1 MNNLSIMQ
9 ENYDFSNDLKYLK
22 LLRHRYRN
30 IREASEEI
38 INLQAILNLPKGT
51 EHFVSDIHGEYESFT
66 HIMKNASGVIK
77 SKIDGLF
84 GNTIC
89 ESERKSLATLVY
101 YPNEKLRIIKS
112 QCEDLDE
119 WYNIT
124 LHRLVELCRV
134 IGSKYTRSKVRKA
147 LPEGFDYIIDELLHA
162 ENIEVDKEKYYG
174 AIIKTIIRIDRA
186 DEFIIALS
194 NLIQRLA
201 VDHLHII
208 GDIFDRGP
216 GAAIVMDY
224 IMKHHSLDIQW
235 GNHDITWMG
244 AAAGSDACMANVL
257 RISARYD
264 NIDTI
269 EDAYGINIRPLT
281 VFAMEVYYND
291 DCEKFLPK
299 TVNTTKYSKSDAYI
313 VAKIHKAITVIQFK
327 LEGQLIMRHPEY
339 KMDDRLLL
347 DKIDFEKGVLNLNGK
362 EYKLVDRNLPTVDP
376 KNPYE
381 LTAQEQEV
389 VERLRGAFAHSEK
402 LQAHVK
408 FLYSKGSIYNKYNS
422 NLMFHGCIPMTDNG
436 EFAEIDVLGP
446 KLKGKKFLDLAEQT
460 ARSGYFAKKG
470 SEERKRGND
479 FLWYLS
485 FGPFSPLF
493 GKSKMATFERYFTDD
508 KELHKEIKNPYY
520 KHIDNEETCIK
531 IMLEFGLDPRQSHI
545 INGHVPVKIRK
556 GESPIKANGKLFV
569 IDGGLSKAY
578 QPETGIAGYT
588 LIYNSHGLILASHE
602 PFESRNKAIKE
613 EIDIHSTKIVLEKV
627 SERKMVADTDIGKEV
642 QEQIT
647 DLEMLLAAFRK
658 GIIKETHKPQ

>member
-389 VERLRGAFAHSEK
+389 VERLRSAFAHSEK

-446 KLKGKKFLDLAEQT
+446 KLKGKKFLDLAERT

-642 QEQIT
+642 QEQIA

>member
-112 QCEDLDE
+112 QCEDLEE

-281 VFAMEVYYND
+281 VFAMEVYDND

-299 TVNTTKYSKSDAYI
+299 TVHTTKYSKSDAYI

-347 DKIDFEKGVLNLNGK
+347 DKIDFEKGVLTLNGK

-389 VERLRGAFAHSEK
+389 VERLHGAFAHSEK

-422 NLMFHGCIPMTDNG
+422 NLMFHGCIPMTDSG

-446 KLKGKKFLDLAEQT
+446 KLKGKKFLDLAEQI

-642 QEQIT
+642 QEQIA

>member
-1 MNNLSIMQ
+1 M
-9 ENYDFSNDLKYLK
+9 DFSNDLKYLK
-22 LLRHRYRN
+22 LLQHRYRN
-30 IREASEEI
+30 IQEASEEI
-38 INLQAILNLPKGT
+38 INLQAGLNLPKGT
-51 EHFVSDIHGEYESFT
+51 EHFVSDIHGEYESFA
-66 HIMKNASGVIK
+66 HILKNASGVIK
-77 SKIDGLF
+77 SKIDALF

-89 ESERKSLATLVY
+89 DSERKSLATLVY
-101 YPNEKLRIIKS
+101 YPKEKLQIIKT
-112 QCEDLDE
+112 QCDDLNE

-134 IGSKYTRSKVRKA
+134 VSSKYTRSKVRGA
-147 LPEGFDYIIDELLHA
+147 LPKGFDYIIDELLHA
-162 ENIEVDKEKYYG
+162 ENIEVDKEKYYSE
-174 AIIKTIIRIDRA
+174 IIKTIIRIDRA

-216 GAAIVMDY
+216 GAATVMNFL
-224 IMKHHSLDIQW
+224 MKHHSLDIQW

-264 NIDTI
+264 NIDTV
-269 EDAYGINIRPLT
+269 EEAYGINIRPLT
-281 VFAMEVYYND
+281 VFAMETYDND
-291 DCEKFLPK
+291 ECASFLPK
-299 TVNTTKYSKSDAYI
+299 TVNATKYSKSDAYI
-313 VAKIHKAITVIQFK
+313 VAKIHKAITIIQFK

-339 KMDDRLLL
+339 KMNDRLLL
-347 DKIDFEKGVLNLNGK
+347 DKINTEKGVLVLDGK
-362 EYKLVDRNLPTVDP
+362 EYELTDCNFPTVNPDF
-376 KNPYE
+376 PYE
-381 LTAQEQEV
+381 LTSQEQEV
-389 VERLRGAFAHSEK
+389 VERLRSAFMHSEK
-402 LQAHVK
+402 LQSHVK

-422 NLMFHGCIPMTDNG
+422 NLMFHGCIPMTENG
-436 EFAEIDVLGP
+436 EFAEIDVLGE
-446 KLKGKKFLDLAEQT
+446 KLKGREFLDYAERT

-470 SEERKRGND
+470 SKERENGND

-493 GKSKMATFERYFTDD
+493 GKNKMSTFERYFTND
-508 KELHKEIKNPYY
+508 KELQQEVKNPYY
-520 KHIDNEETCIK
+520 RHIDNEKICIK
-531 IMLEFGLDPRQSHI
+531 ILLEFGLDPGNSHI
-545 INGHVPVKIRK
+545 INGHVPVKIKK

-602 PFESRNKAIKE
+602 PFESRIKAIE
-613 EIDIHSTKIVLEKV
+613 EENDIHSTKIVLEKV
-627 SERKMVADTDIGKEV
+627 SERKMVADTDAGEAIK
-642 QEQIT
+642 QQIK

-658 GIIKETHKPQ
+658 GIVKETHKPTMY

>member
-112 QCEDLDE
+112 QCEDLEE

-422 NLMFHGCIPMTDNG
+422 NLMFHGCIPMTDSG

-446 KLKGKKFLDLAEQT
+446 KLKGKKFLDLAEQI

-470 SEERKRGND
+470 SEERKRGTD

-642 QEQIT
+642 QEQIA

-658 GIIKETHKPQ
+658 GIIKETHRPQ